1 MANKNEEVLIPLG
14 VDGSKTFEE
23 LNKVIG
29 SMESLENKAKEAE
42 KTLNDAMSKG
52 AEGAKKFENA
62 VKPSKKGVEDL
73 NTAAKVLNDT
83 LKDTEKA
90 GAGLGKGVSKSANDY
105 NKALKGSSSV
115 TMEFNRIV
123 QDAPFGMMGISNNL
137 TQLVD
142 NYGAYKK
149 QLASAAAEQGK
160 TVSSF
165 AALKG
170 AITGI
175 FSPINLLPLGIA
187 AVTSAWIAFTQWQ
200 QKAKKEKE
208 AMTKAAKEYIDTL
221 EGERKAYADSLIQIS
236 QQSSGLRV
244 LYAATQNQTLAMKD
258 RLAAAQLLKQ
268 EFPDTFK
275 NLSNEAIVA
284 GQAAA
289 AYDRLAAS
297 IIASAKASAYRK
309 SIEENE
315 KKIINLMLKNED
327 EQARIEKIAAEREKQ
342 REKDIKNR
350 SDLTKAYVTL
360 NKDGLRDVNK
370 EVDKIASNYSVYDNA
385 ISSVNGK
392 IRATNKEIERLN
404 KQNEKFAKNAFTG
417 SSDIIPDTKEADAAA
432 EKARKK
438 AEADAKKAQK
448 EAEKRAR
455 EQEQLNKQINA
466 QTIAYT
472 RQLEDLKLNAM
483 KDGLDK
489 QRELIKTE
497 YKRKIEDLENDKS
510 LTAENEQKKLEIET
524 ALRAERDKKILEIEK
539 EFEKKRLELQME
551 AQKTIEQYK
560 KENLESELIIIDL
573 DHKSKLEKLKEQYK
587 DEQDLLAD
595 LEAGLI
601 ENTERKKQE
610 VTKKFKEKELDD
622 QEKYALAMIEY
633 TSLFGIQNE
642 KAERAKQ
649 QLILQ
654 TKLEYA
660 QKSLDLLLTSGATE
674 QDLTV
679 LNAKTTIE
687 KLKKEIQETNKN
699 GEKFDI
705 FDFLG
710 LGDLSTENKNK
721 IIGAAKE
728 IYSNVQQI
736 ASFVVSQYDRMID
749 KQQEK
754 IDALDDEIDNL
765 ADQLDKEKEL
775 RDNGFANN
783 VELIEQEL
791 AEKQRQK
798 DEEVK
803 QQEELIEKKK
813 KLQMA
818 QMAVDTALQLV
829 NMITASTEIF
839 KSFATIPFGLG
850 IPLAIATV
858 ATMFGAF
865 AAAKIQAAQAIKDG
879 NGAQFGEGGWIDG
892 KPHSQGGVKYKSVDG
907 KNIELEGKEFVVRTA
922 IANKYPNFIEAFN
935 AGELHKNERALKELL
950 DDLGIS
956 FNPTISEDMPEIVK
970 NNEIKLNL
978 SNNNDG
984 TKREIQELK
993 GIVKNLLDEKK
1004 NSPVSWEDDLY
1015 HYTKIGSKTT
1025 RVKKRV
1031 NEVTN

>member
-83 LKDTEKA
+83 LKDTEKS

-115 TMEFNRIV
+115 TMEFNRII

-187 AVTSAWIAFTQWQ
+187 AVTSAWIAYTNWQ

-208 AMTKAAKEYIDTL
+208 AMTKASKEYIDTL

-284 GQAAA
+284 GKAAS

-315 KKIINLMLKNED
+315 KKIINLIQKNED
-327 EQARIEKIAAEREKQ
+327 EQARIDKLKSERTKQ
-342 REKDIKNR
+342 QIKDQSN
-350 SDLTKAYVTL
+350 SNEYVKAYTTL
-360 NKDGLRDVNK
+360 NKDGLGDVGK
-370 EVDKIASNYSVYDNA
+370 AVKKITTEYKFYDEA
-385 ISSVNGK
+385 IEAGNNNLK
-392 IRATNKEIERLN
+392 KTNKEIDNLN

-417 SSDIIPDTKEADAAA
+417 SSKIIPDTKRADAAA

-448 EAEKRAR
+448 EAEKGER

-524 ALRAERDKKILEIEK
+524 ALRAERDKKILESEK

-587 DEQDLLAD
+587 DEQELLAD

-622 QEKYALAMIEY
+622 QEKYALTMIEY

-660 QKSLDLLLTSGATE
+660 QKSLDLLLASGATE

-839 KSFATIPFGLG
+839 KSFASIPFGLG

-865 AAAKIQAAQAIKDG
+865 ATAKIQAAQAIKDG

-1031 NEVTN
+1031 NEITN